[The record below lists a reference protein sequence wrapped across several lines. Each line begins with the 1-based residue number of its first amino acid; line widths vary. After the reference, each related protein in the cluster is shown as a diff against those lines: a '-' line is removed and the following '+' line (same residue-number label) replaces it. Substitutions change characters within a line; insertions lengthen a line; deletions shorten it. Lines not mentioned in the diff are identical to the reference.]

1 MSRRIRRCRSKETEG
16 GEEEEGRRASRCLA
30 GLSSIYSSPLIM
42 DKGVMG
48 REGVSF
54 VVSQMKEQEKE
65 EGEEWRRKYVC
76 E

>member
-1 MSRRIRRCRSKETEG
+1 
-16 GEEEEGRRASRCLA
+16 
-30 GLSSIYSSPLIM
+30 M

-54 VVSQMKEQEKE
+54 VVRQMEEQEKE
-65 EGEEWRRKYVC
+65 EGEERRVKYVC